1 MGVKNSI
8 TLRRVYIEGDID
20 INIFLMKKG
29 VLFIELECYFL
40 WKLDGWNVVVEY
52 AYSVS
57 DICFVSTGLVLGDSI
72 SQRNTSHLSA
82 GVLRRGALRLEV
94 SEKLMLNLGFLPL
107 QVQKDW
113 NFLMMMSIY

>member
-57 DICFVSTGLVLGDSI
+57 DICFVSPGLVLGEKI
-72 SQRNTSHLSA
+72 RSA
-82 GVLRRGALRLEV
+82 REIQAICQ
-94 SEKLMLNLGFLPL
+94 
-107 QVQKDW
+107 QVCCAGEP
-113 NFLMMMSIY
+113 

>member
-57 DICFVSTGLVLGDSI
+57 DICFVSPGLV
-72 SQRNTSHLSA
+72 HLSA